1 MTDRRRD
8 ETSQYLVT
16 CKVCRLAIYRQGPSL
31 PDHGPV
37 DNRCTGSGLTISDD
51 TVEGWA
57 KVQTEMAKRR
67 KKLEQLVW
75 ANKHADFKGKRED
88 GTKCVLK
95 LVTWSGTCSVPLS
108 SLTDGELVD
117 MLPRK
122 VREAEGFHGFKVL
135 VDEGNRKSWLMKNSK
150 EQWALAAE
158 CLKADAEVFSE
169 EYEVERAL
177 RRAVSPSNL
186 PWERVYI

>member
-16 CKVCRLAIYRQGPSL
+16 CKACRLAMYRQGPVL
-31 PDHGPV
+31 PEHGPV
-37 DNRCTGSGLTISDD
+37 DNRCKGSGLTISDD

-57 KVQTEMAKRR
+57 KVQAEMAKRR
-67 KKLEQLVW
+67 KKLEALVW
-75 ANKHADFKGKRED
+75 KHKHADFKGKV
-88 GTKCVLK
+88 GGKKTVLK
-95 LVTWSGTCSVPLS
+95 LIAGSGTCLVELS